1 MERFGRRGPSRS
13 QGQTLDDPP
22 SFRCDSDTSW
32 CGPAQ
37 WASHTA
43 IRPNHRITA
52 LGNRRDEG
60 GAQSNRLTID
70 KFRGIRSEERRVGKE
85 CVSTLRSRWSPYHKK
100 KKKKRTQRI

>member
-22 SFRCDSDTSW
+22 SFRCDSNTSW

-70 KFRGIRSEERRVGKE
+70 KFRGIRLARADRKSAVKGKWVYVG
-85 CVSTLRSRWSPYHKK
+85 VDLGVAMT
-100 KKKKRTQRI
+100 I